1 VKRVTLF
8 EQEGETSIYIDAE
21 INDEG
26 DIKING
32 QDVGKA
38 PREFWGDSDY
48 EYSVFVSGKYIDAV
62 RYALLDRLKD
72 EYPEEYAEF
81 LELQSQED
89 IIISAIKILYSG
101 DPSAVS
107 HFKDYMR
114 SVGIDAEFWSWA

>member
-1 VKRVTLF
+1 MKRVTLF

>member
-1 VKRVTLF
+1 MKRVTLF

-21 INDEG
+21 LNDSG
-26 DIKING
+26 DITING

-62 RYALLDRLKD
+62 RYALLDKLKD
-72 EYPEEYAEF
+72 EYPEEYAE
-81 LELQSQED
+81 LLKLKSQEN
-89 IIISAIKILYSG
+89 IIMSAIKTLYSG

-114 SVGIDAEFWSWA
+114 SVGIDAEFFSWA

>member
-1 VKRVTLF
+1 MKRVTLF

-21 INDEG
+21 INNAG

-32 QDVGKA
+32 QDVGKD

-89 IIISAIKILYSG
+89 IIISAIKILYSE